1 VDKNDDLRS
10 PEDFRGKRVTV
21 MGLGLFGGGVG
32 ATRFLVEH
40 GAHVTVTDKRS
51 PADLAESLEQI
62 KGLPVELVLGR
73 HREQDFTKAD
83 LVIVNPAVPKA
94 SPYIR
99 LAQQHGVRLDM
110 EMNLFFRFCAATIVG
125 ITGSNGK
132 STTTCLTYEILKA
145 CGHRAWLGG
154 NIGRSLL
161 ADVHDIRPT
170 DIVVL
175 ELSSF
180 QLEDLHRLSR
190 SPHISIVV
198 NITPNHLDRHETME
212 NYIGAKQSIMRYQ
225 SERDFLILNHED
237 PTLRRWAAESGARV
251 YFFSAVTELN
261 EGAFVC
267 DQELH
272 VRDGRAPVRVAL
284 DRVQLP
290 GRHNLENIAA
300 ASMAAYI
307 AGAGADQIDST
318 VSSFQ
323 GLEHRLEFVTDVNGV
338 RYYND
343 SIATTPESAI
353 AALRSF
359 KCGRVLVAG
368 GSEKGVSFDAFCAE
382 AAHSAKSIILIGKS
396 ADKLERLITA
406 HRGPSATPPIH
417 RAGSL
422 REAVAC
428 AARESAP
435 GDVVLLSPACASFD
449 MFRNFAERGRQ
460 FKTLVREL
468 KARSKRS
475 V

>member
-1 VDKNDDLRS
+1 METSDDLRS

-32 ATRFLVEH
+32 ATRFLSEH

-62 KGLPVELVLGR
+62 KGLPVELVLGG
-73 HREQDFTKAD
+73 HREDDFTKAD
-83 LVIVNPAVPKA
+83 LVVVNPAVPKS

-99 LAQQHGVRLDM
+99 LAQQHGVRLEM
-110 EMNLFFRFCAATIVG
+110 EMNLFFRFCPATVVG
-125 ITGSNGK
+125 VTGSNGK

-145 CGHRAWLGG
+145 CGCRVWLGG

-161 ADVHDIRPT
+161 AEVEQILPHDV
-170 DIVVL
+170 VVL

-212 NYIGAKQSIMRYQ
+212 NYIGAKKSIMRYQ
-225 SERDFLILNHED
+225 SDGDFLILNHED
-237 PTLRRWAAESGARV
+237 PIVRRWAEESGARV
-251 YFFSAVTELN
+251 YFFSSTTDLR
-261 EGAFVC
+261 EGAYVH
-267 DQELH
+267 DQELY

-307 AGAGADQIDST
+307 AGAGASQIDRA
-318 VSSFQ
+318 VSAFQ
-323 GLEHRLEFVTDVNGV
+323 GLEHRLEFVAEVNGV

-359 KCGRVLVAG
+359 KCGRVLIAG
-368 GSEKGVSFDAFCAE
+368 GSEKGVSLDAFCAE
-382 AAHSAKSIILIGKS
+382 AARSAKAVILIGRS
-396 ADKLERLITA
+396 ADKLEKLISA
-406 HRGPSATPPIH
+406 HRNGSAHPPIH

-422 REAVAC
+422 REAVEC
-428 AARESAP
+428 AARAASP
-435 GDVVLLSPACASFD
+435 GDVVLLSPACASYD

-460 FKTLVREL
+460 FKALVAERNAQGEC
-468 KARSKRS
+468 AA
-475 V
+475 